1 MRLMPP
7 QLGRSSQPLSQPA
20 TTSSQ
25 ATNVTKSAG
34 ASRPMDGGYP
44 SGAPLRPAHRHRQR
58 LRADEA
64 LEAADDGPDRA
75 QAHRAAAVDGLDA
88 GLADERRAAVVAGD
102 DAVGEEDADGARLR
116 PGGVLVGGA
125 DAGVVAGERPD

>member
-1 MRLMPP
+1 MRLTPP
-7 QLGRSSQPLSQPA
+7 QLGRSSQPLSHPA
-20 TTSSQ
+20 MTSSQ

-44 SGAPLRPAHRHRQR
+44 SVAGLRPAHRHRQR

-88 GLADERRAAVVAGD
+88 SLADERRAAVVARD
-102 DAVGEEDADGARLR
+102 DAVGEEHADGAGLR
-116 PGGVLVGGA
+116 PGRVLLRRA
-125 DAGVVAGERPD
+125 DARVVAGE